1 MVVLLIVCVSF
12 ERRLV
17 GIKVSDRH
25 IPIVRVA
32 SAASLL
38 PTQRVSCPALAS
50 GPGLAMGRRNAP
62 KTEGV
67 AEVAAKAPVLFDMPY
82 ACFILFCCECDAV
95 REDMQTQYRFPE
107 FTVFEVF

>member
-62 KTEGV
+62 KTEVV

-82 ACFILFCCECDAV
+82 VFFCCCCECDAV
-95 REDMQTQYRFPE
+95 REDMQTQYWFPE
-107 FTVFEVF
+107 FTIFDVF